1 MELIRKKMFVEAL
14 NRDAV
19 LYIALPKH
27 YNEKEKRYPVL
38 YVHDAQSVFVDQDAY
53 EGHSWKLIDLYD
65 QHDDLPE
72 IIVVGLS
79 NAEDERRLYEYGPY
93 PFDER
98 FLVDQKPRGG
108 GAETYLDVIEH
119 TIKPMIDA
127 NYKTIPDASSTA
139 MMGAS
144 MGGVVTLYAALTK
157 SHVFQRFASLSG
169 AFFVSLPQLVET
181 IQKANSQN
189 IKRFY
194 MDTGDEEEAGGN
206 AEDYLY
212 SNEMIHERLRTK
224 LSPYTL
230 NYRII
235 AGGKHH
241 ADDWARRLKEVLTV
255 LFS

>member
-1 MELIRKKMFVEAL
+1 MELIRKKIFIKALAREAM
-14 NRDAV
+14 
-19 LYIALPKH
+19 LYIALPNNYH
-27 YNEKEKRYPVL
+27 QNNKRYPVL
-38 YVHDAQSVFVDQDAY
+38 YVHDAQSVFVDKDAY
-53 EGHSWKLIDLYD
+53 EGRSWQLIDLYEREN
-65 QHDDLPE
+65 DLPE

-79 NAEDERRLYEYGPY
+79 NAEDERRLVEYGPF

-98 FLVDQKPRGG
+98 FLVDKKPRGG
-108 GAETYLDVIEH
+108 GAKIYLDVLVH
-119 TIKPMIDA
+119 SIKPMIDA

-157 SHVFQRFASLSG
+157 SHIFQRFASLSG
-169 AFFVSLPQLVET
+169 AFFVSMPQFIET
-181 IQKANSQN
+181 IEKADLQKV
-189 IKRFY
+189 KMFY

-206 AEDYLY
+206 TEDYLY
-212 SNEMIHERLRTK
+212 SNEMIHECLRTK
-224 LSPYTL
+224 LSPRTL

-241 ADDWARRLKEVLTV
+241 ANDWAARLKEVLTV